1 VLRLLGH
8 KVDKRHGVMYLVRW
22 KGKDPAT
29 QMPWADSYQPEANVT
44 KDLVCEYNSTLRE
57 AESRSVE
64 IDVLPLICP
73 TPTGAALRHRR
84 GRPQRRSAQPEK
96 KTFQEAGCG
105 EVPQRERPAGGRRR
119 PRGARPAAAGAPTVR
134 QGWARG
140 LTLTPRGLLSSVDN
154 DSVQRSSTPPAA
166 PQIRGTG
173 TQKHSQDVRKQA

>member
-1 VLRLLGH
+1 
-8 KVDKRHGVMYLVRW
+8 MYLVRW

-96 KTFQEAGCG
+96 RTFQEAGCG

-134 QGWARG
+134 RGMAGRGQPLGRPRAAAPRLAQRARAWCRACA
-140 LTLTPRGLLSSVDN
+140 TRRAVHVAAVCRVYVD
-154 DSVQRSSTPPAA
+154 VCGPAA
-166 PQIRGTG
+166 GRGEQQG
-173 TQKHSQDVRKQA
+173 RIHV